1 VSGSSDHPSSIPQL
15 AEEMAAASSEGGGN
29 MQEVQERQVQVTSA
43 RPSLNERPVPPGEM
57 LRFKRAFADTLA
69 ERECN
74 SEILRVL
81 DRAAADNGF
90 IAELTYRGAQ
100 ALEAYKL
107 TLQAQA
113 ALLSG
118 DVRWIEARLGKLN
131 ARMRT
136 WLDCRL
142 GQEIW

>member
-1 VSGSSDHPSSIPQL
+1 ML
-15 AEEMAAASSEGGGN
+15 
-29 MQEVQERQVQVTSA
+29 EVQEKQAQVTST
-43 RPSLNERPVPPGEM
+43 RPSLHERPVPPGEM
-57 LRFKRAFADTLA
+57 QRFKKAFADALA

-74 SEILRVL
+74 SEIVRVL

-90 IAELTYRGAQ
+90 IAELTYRGSK
-100 ALEAYKL
+100 ALEGYKL
-107 TLQAQA
+107 TLQAKA

-118 DVRWIEARLGKLN
+118 DVRWIEARLGKLD
-131 ARMRT
+131 ARLRT

>member
-1 VSGSSDHPSSIPQL
+1 ML
-15 AEEMAAASSEGGGN
+15 
-29 MQEVQERQVQVTSA
+29 EVQEKQIQVTSTMPA
-43 RPSLNERPVPPGEM
+43 LYERPIPLGEM
-57 LRFKRAFADTLA
+57 LRFKKAFADVLA

-74 SEILRVL
+74 SEIVRVL

-100 ALEAYKL
+100 ALEGYKL
-107 TLQAQA
+107 TLQAKA

-118 DVRWIEARLGKLN
+118 DVRWIEARLGRLD
-131 ARMRT
+131 ARLRT

>member
-1 VSGSSDHPSSIPQL
+1 ML
-15 AEEMAAASSEGGGN
+15 
-29 MQEVQERQVQVTSA
+29 EVQEKPVLTPKA
-43 RPSLNERPVPPGEM
+43 APRPQSRPVPAGEM
-57 LRFKRAFADTLA
+57 LRFKRAFADALA

-74 SEILRVL
+74 MEILRVL
-81 DRAAADNGF
+81 ERAADDDSF

-118 DVRWIEARLGKLN
+118 DIRWIEGRLGRLN
-131 ARMRT
+131 PRLRT